1 MGPRHSPSPP
11 PCKSP
16 VQAESPCQQLYPVV
30 TGTGSLPSPCTRLSS
45 PTLQEP
51 SLSPSG
57 SPFLGPPSPSH
68 SHRHTEA
75 MTYHECQSFPRVV
88 AEGRLARLVIGRLR
102 HSQNTRP
109 HWAAAP
115 PGLEGPPHSTI
126 RVAGAADSHRV
137 PGQQGGGGKTRP
149 TADGSVPTSA
159 WLSSSPGGRGRCWV
173 GVQEPVFILFFNC
186 RKHQRLIR
194 VEKKGNES
202 LSPVEQL
209 PTINSGP
216 SAPHLTPL
224 SPTAQGLGSHNY
236 LSVPSKRQRLLLKT
250 EP

>member
-1 MGPRHSPSPP
+1 MVATAQPEASHLSLSSPGVVGPRHSPSPP
-11 PCKSP
+11 PYKSP

-115 PGLEGPPHSTI
+115 PGLEGPPHST
-126 RVAGAADSHRV
+126 D
-137 PGQQGGGGKTRP
+137 Q
-149 TADGSVPTSA
+149 
-159 WLSSSPGGRGRCWV
+159 GGRG
-173 GVQEPVFILFFNC
+173 
-186 RKHQRLIR
+186 
-194 VEKKGNES
+194 
-202 LSPVEQL
+202 L
-209 PTINSGP
+209 PTHTGSRDSREAEGRH
-216 SAPHLTPL
+216 APRQTVPFLLQPGSRVPL
-224 SPTAQGLGSHNY
+224 GAEEGAGWEFKSLFLFYSLIVENIKGL
-236 LSVPSKRQRLLLKT
+236 
-250 EP
+250 

>member
-1 MGPRHSPSPP
+1 MGNSSSLPSRDTGSRQHFRLGCNGPARASHLSLSSPGVVGPRHSPSPP

-75 MTYHECQSFPRVV
+75 MTYHECQSFLRVV

-115 PGLEGPPHSTI
+115 PGLEGPPHST
-126 RVAGAADSHRV
+126 D
-137 PGQQGGGGKTRP
+137 Q
-149 TADGSVPTSA
+149 
-159 WLSSSPGGRGRCWV
+159 GGRG
-173 GVQEPVFILFFNC
+173 
-186 RKHQRLIR
+186 
-194 VEKKGNES
+194 
-202 LSPVEQL
+202 L
-209 PTINSGP
+209 PTHTGSRDSREAEGRH
-216 SAPHLTPL
+216 APRQTVPFLLQPGSRVPL
-224 SPTAQGLGSHNY
+224 GAEEGAGWEFKSLFLFYSLIVENIKGL
-236 LSVPSKRQRLLLKT
+236 
-250 EP
+250 

>member
-1 MGPRHSPSPP
+1 MGNSSSLPSRDTGSRQHFRLGCNGPARSQSSLSSPGVVGPRHNPSPP
-11 PCKSP
+11 PYKSP

-75 MTYHECQSFPRVV
+75 MTYHECQSFLRVV

-126 RVAGAADSHRV
+126 RVAGGCRLTQG
-137 PGQQGGGGKTRP
+137 PGTAGRRREDTPHGRRFRSYFSLALEFPWGQRKVLGG
-149 TADGSVPTSA
+149 
-159 WLSSSPGGRGRCWV
+159 SSRACFY
-173 GVQEPVFILFFNC
+173 FIL
-186 RKHQRLIR
+186 
-194 VEKKGNES
+194 
-202 LSPVEQL
+202 
-209 PTINSGP
+209 
-216 SAPHLTPL
+216 
-224 SPTAQGLGSHNY
+224 
-236 LSVPSKRQRLLLKT
+236 
-250 EP
+250 